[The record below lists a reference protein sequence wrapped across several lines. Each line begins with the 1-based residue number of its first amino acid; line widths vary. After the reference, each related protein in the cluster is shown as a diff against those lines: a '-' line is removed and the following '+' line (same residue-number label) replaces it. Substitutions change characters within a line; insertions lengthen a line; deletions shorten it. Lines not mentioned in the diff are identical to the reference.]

1 MAVGSETKKNGE
13 TEMPTK
19 SERAKVEVNESSTL
33 DTRCFN
39 ITLTVPVND
48 FQLTDLLRQ
57 RGVINGLD
65 SELKQAVKQ
74 ATENYMRSAETLIS
88 GLSSK
93 APAKKSRS
101 NSNTNDKS
109 SEAAQSC
116 KLVTSRE
123 L

>member
-1 MAVGSETKKNGE
+1 
-13 TEMPTK
+13 MPTK
-19 SERAKVEVNESSTL
+19 SERAKVEVKESSTI
-33 DTRCFN
+33 DMRCFN

-65 SELKQAVKQ
+65 SELKQVVKQ
-74 ATENYMRSAETLIS
+74 ATENYLRSAETLIS
-88 GLSSK
+88 GLASQ
-93 APAKKSRS
+93 APAKKSRP

-109 SEAAQSC
+109 SEASQSN
-116 KLVTSRE
+116 KLVTLRE